1 MFLSKMNFGWRCVF
15 VVFPFRSRIFDN
27 ETNPRSYIVEET
39 QIWIDWSEWL
49 CNRLVRLFDYHL
61 LAFLLSTNLKHNIIK
76 AYFTCPIEDNNNI
89 LYQLNFVSMT
99 FISDITQ
106 YNQVSLMQDISYSCI
121 CDSQCLTMLRD
132 INIK

>member
-1 MFLSKMNFGWRCVF
+1 MNFVWCCIF
-15 VVFPFRSRIFDN
+15 VVFPFWSLIFDC
-27 ETNPRSYIVEET
+27 ETNPRSYKVEET

-49 CNRLVRLFDYHL
+49 CNCLVRLFNYYL
-61 LAFLLSTNLKHNIIK
+61 LAFLLLTNLKPNIIK
-76 AYFTCPIEDNNNI
+76 AYFTCPIEDNNNMYN
-89 LYQLNFVSMT
+89 LYQLNFISMT

-106 YNQVSLMQDISYSCI
+106 YNQVFLMQDISYSCI